1 MDSRHLETLLWVVR
15 LGGISAAAQHL
26 NLTQPAVTR
35 RIQELERELG
45 AKVLQRQGRN
55 VVPTSVGENCLESA
69 ERILSEMSEMKA
81 AASGDE
87 AAGAIRVGVVES
99 IALTWFQ
106 SFLSRIG
113 HRYPKVQLE
122 IDVDLAGG
130 LITKLV
136 RRQIDIGLLPGPVQM
151 SGLARISLGSCAMK
165 WLGHPRFAP
174 RDRQLSAAAL
184 AELPTVGM
192 PQDASV
198 YHSMVSWFEEAG
210 VSPRFIHRCNSFSV
224 VSLLV
229 RRGIGVSLLPPELFA
244 ADLEAGTLRVLT
256 EHPKAR
262 DMEYS
267 AAYLRAAE
275 GSLVSEVAALAR
287 EESWFLGTPRSRTER
302 RSIEFTPTP

>member
-55 VVPTSVGENCLESA
+55 VAPTPLGQSCLESV
-69 ERILSEMSEMKA
+69 ERILSEVAIMKV
-81 AASGDE
+81 
-87 AAGAIRVGVVES
+87 AAGGDAAVGTIRVGVVES
-99 IALTWFQ
+99 VALTWFQ
-106 SFLSRIG
+106 AFLARIEQ
-113 HRYPKVQLE
+113 RYPKVHLE

-130 LITKLV
+130 LTTKLA
-136 RRQIDIGLLPGPVQM
+136 RRQIDIALLPGPVQLP
-151 SGLARISLGSCAMK
+151 GLVRISLGSCTMK
-165 WLGHPRFAP
+165 WLGHPRFSM
-174 RDRQLSAAAL
+174 RDRTLSAAAL
-184 AELPTVGM
+184 AELPTIGM

-244 ADLEAGTLRVLT
+244 ADLEAGTLKILI

-267 AAYLRAAE
+267 AAYLRATDN
-275 GSLVSEVAALAR
+275 SLLPEVAALAR
-287 EESWFLGTPRSRTER
+287 EESWFLGTLRARSK
-302 RSIEFTPTP
+302 RSGAELLHTP